1 MKGKLGMVKREL
13 RELGSR
19 STFKKIFH
27 YTLSSAFS
35 RIWRPWNKTFTCFG
49 INFEYV
55 VTPRSF
61 DNERSVEIPVVQSF
75 IKHTTGKSVLEIGNV
90 LFNYQQPPAEVVDK
104 FEKRPWVINQ
114 DIVDF
119 SPGKQYDLIVSI
131 STIEHVGLDEPVKES
146 NKCVRALKKI
156 KNLLAPDGQA
166 IIAIPIGYNI
176 DLDNFVT
183 GNQEFFDK
191 LAFLKRT
198 SYSNKWVETE
208 MEDAISRKYSE
219 RFPYANAEAFL
230 ILRR

>member
-131 STIEHVGLDEPVKES
+131 STIEHVGLD
-146 NKCVRALKKI
+146 
-156 KNLLAPDGQA
+156 
-166 IIAIPIGYNI
+166 
-176 DLDNFVT
+176 VT
-183 GNQEFFDK
+183 GQSPVVDYSILPHLVSETCIFMVAYILHGSTSCRNS
-191 LAFLKRT
+191 KR
-198 SYSNKWVETE
+198 SG
-208 MEDAISRKYSE
+208 DDR
-219 RFPYANAEAFL
+219 
-230 ILRR
+230 